1 MFAPLAEAAGMTL
14 AVPPPARQEHAVVF
28 PESLPMRRLLPLRL
42 AVLAG
47 FLLPAALARGAVC
60 PSRTTFDVA
69 ALQSEMMLL
78 ATACHDSGQY
88 NAFMRRY
95 RPGLYAAE
103 QSLHRYFLRRYG
115 RGGQAAQDR
124 FVTNLANAQSDAAI
138 SQGSDFCPR
147 NAALFAET
155 ASLQSRTQLPLYA
168 AGKDALPAGLAPC
181 STAASRR
188 R

>member
-1 MFAPLAEAAGMTL
+1 MTL
-14 AVPPPARQEHAVVF
+14 AVMAPTRQERVVDL
-28 PESLPMRRLLPLRL
+28 PELLTMRRSLSLRL

-47 FLLPAALARGAVC
+47 FLLPATLARAAVC
-60 PSRTTFDVA
+60 PSRTIFDVT

-78 ATACHDSGQY
+78 ATDCHDSAQY

-95 RPGLYAAE
+95 QPGLFAAE
-103 QSLHRYFLRRYG
+103 QSLHRYFLRRFG

-138 SQGSDFCPR
+138 AQGSDFCPR

-155 ASLQSRTQLPLYA
+155 ASLQAPDQLPLYA
-168 AGKDALPAGLAPC
+168 AGKDALPSGVVPC
-181 STAASRR
+181 TSPASRR

>member
-1 MFAPLAEAAGMTL
+1 MTL
-14 AVPPPARQEHAVVF
+14 AAPPPTRQERVIVV
-28 PESLPMRRLLPLRL
+28 PEPLEMRRLLPLRL

-78 ATACHDSGQY
+78 ATACHDSSQY
-88 NAFMRRY
+88 NSFMRRY
-95 RPGLYAAE
+95 QPGLFAAE

-115 RGGQAAQDR
+115 RGGQSAQDR

-138 SQGSDFCPR
+138 AQGSDFCPR
-147 NAALFAET
+147 NAALFAE
-155 ASLQSRTQLPLYA
+155 AGSLQSPTQLPLYA
-168 AGKDALPAGLAPC
+168 AGKDALPAGLVPC
-181 STAASRR
+181 TTSASRR